1 MSERDVT
8 WGIISDQEQAVFGLT
23 PLVADL
29 GVLRTAISDAATW
42 GEFRRAI
49 TTERVRELEDNLEEL
64 PPDDEP
70 FDPTEIFGYGD
81 GDWPEW
87 LHQEMLGWIPGD
99 LIAQF
104 GSVQESVLNGPMAE
118 IPADAGAAMAAEL
131 ETHGFHCVH
140 DDELV
145 TLAAGWS

>member
-8 WGIISDQEQAVFGLT
+8 WGVISDQEQAVFGLT

-29 GVLRTAISDAATW
+29 GVLRTAIRDAATW
-42 GEFRRAI
+42 GEFRRVI
-49 TTERVRELEDNLEEL
+49 TPERVQEIADMLEEL
-64 PPDDEP
+64 PPDEQP
-70 FDPTEIFGYGD
+70 FDANEIYGYGD

-87 LHQEMLGWIPGD
+87 LHQEALGWMPED
-99 LIAQF
+99 LVSRFGAQE
-104 GSVQESVLNGPMAE
+104 ESVLNGPMAE
-118 IPADAGAAMAAEL
+118 IPADAGEALAAEL
-131 ETHGFHCVH
+131 ETRGFHCVR